1 MYTEEEKLTAQAL
14 ISNKAFTDLIRKIFL
29 DVEDKFNVD
38 IILSKENYQLG
49 EMLRANFMAEEK
61 LKMRYSK
68 LLQLGAKLEGKSNKV
83 KS

>member
-29 DVEDKFNVD
+29 DVEDKFSPEIVD
-38 IILSKENYQLG
+38 NRTNEQLG
-49 EMLRANFMAEEK
+49 EVVRADSMAERK
-61 LKMRYSK
+61 IAIRYSR
-68 LLQLGAKLEGKSNKV
+68 LLTLGTKLEGKSNKV